1 MALFSL
7 GLKSLTEGLNVEPD
21 PPPNGFE
28 AIYAANGLSA
38 TGAVGA
44 YAAGAGA

>member
-1 MALFSL
+1 MAFFSSGL
-7 GLKSLTEGLNVEPD
+7 NSLTVGLKVVPD
-21 PPPNGFE
+21 PPPNGFA

-44 YAAGAGA
+44 CATGAGA